1 MYIGIRRILALE
13 AYWGTEEEIRMWSC
27 CFLCL
32 FGFCQLQNFWCWLV
46 NINLRYIFANIYFK
60 YIQMHFHQPPK
71 AEGCSSDWGHCQS
84 VSGWILWPH
93 FLTEQSK
100 LCHRNVI
107 EFEGFSALL
116 RFWFFKIKISNLK
129 RGTTL
134 GDDNFTDIPK
144 FCHITAKW
152 GFRRP

>member
-1 MYIGIRRILALE
+1 MALISILGDRRRNQKVML
-13 AYWGTEEEIRMWSC
+13 
-27 CFLCL
+27 L
-32 FGFCQLQNFWCWLV
+32 FPLFWLV
-46 NINLRYIFANIYFK
+46 FVSYRTFGVDRWILIIDIYICEYILQIYPNAL
-60 YIQMHFHQPPK
+60 PPTSK
-71 AEGCSSDWGHCQS
+71 AEGWSSDWGHCQS

-152 GFRRP
+152 GFQRGVGDLS